1 MGNYLDYKLIL
12 SNIKQSKIKLESE
25 INNRRYLVKAFKF
38 IDLYKSNQ
46 HGDE

>member
-1 MGNYLDYKLIL
+1 MRNYLDYKLIL

-38 IDLYKSNQ
+38 IDQASSVKLK
-46 HGDE
+46 EV